1 MMTLTTSDAMTK
13 READDFAFKLY
24 ERGYIYIAER
34 PQCYVKT
41 ILEAQGVTYE
51 LQYHPR
57 RPAALCGG
65 YTFYTYIAISECGAK
80 GRKLLLSREPYDPDA
95 AENLVRDI
103 ASLKQLTM

>member
-1 MMTLTTSDAMTK
+1 MTLTTSAAMTK

-34 PQCYVKT
+34 PQRYVKT
-41 ILEAQGVTYE
+41 ILEAQDLTYE

-57 RPAALCGG
+57 RPAALFGG
-65 YTFYTYIAISECGAK
+65 YTFYTYIVISKRAGK

-95 AENLVRDI
+95 AENFIRDF
-103 ASLKQLTM
+103 LM

>member
-1 MMTLTTSDAMTK
+1 MMTLTTFVAMTK

-34 PQCYVKT
+34 PRRYVKT

-57 RPAALCGG
+57 RSAVLCGG
-65 YTFYTYIAISECGAK
+65 YTFDTYIVISECGAK
-80 GRKLLLSREPYDPDA
+80 GRKLLLSRKPYDPDA
-95 AENLVRDI
+95 AENFIRDFFNVI
-103 ASLKQLTM
+103 